1 MANTF
6 RCSVVTPSSV
16 CLNEEATYVSFQ
28 AFDGQKGVLPG
39 ASPFLTRLGPG
50 LFTLNAAAGNKTLV
64 IAGGFAQ
71 MQGDVLTLLAD
82 SAVDAATIDP
92 KQASDELQKA
102 TANAVSGGG
111 TSPEQRDA
119 IELAQQIAYA
129 KVAATRG
136 R

>member
-50 LFTLNAAAGNKTLV
+50 LFTLNASSGNKTLV

-71 MQGDVLTLLAD
+71 MQGDVLMLLAD

-92 KQASDELQKA
+92 KQAADELQKA

-129 KVAATRG
+129 KVAATRS

>member
-1 MANTF
+1 
-6 RCSVVTPSSV
+6 
-16 CLNEEATYVSFQ
+16 
-28 AFDGQKGVLPG
+28 
-39 ASPFLTRLGPG
+39 
-50 LFTLNAAAGNKTLV
+50 
-64 IAGGFAQ
+64 

-129 KVAATRG
+129 KVAATRS

>member
-1 MANTF
+1 
-6 RCSVVTPSSV
+6 V
-16 CLNEEATYVSFQ
+16 CLTEEATYVSFQ

-50 LFTLNAAAGNKTLV
+50 LLTLNAAAGNKTLV

-92 KQASDELQKA
+92 KQASDELQRV
-102 TANAVSGGG
+102 TANAMSGGG

-129 KVAATRG
+129 KVAATRS

>member
-1 MANTF
+1 M
-6 RCSVVTPSSV
+6 

-129 KVAATRG
+129 KVAATRS

>member
-1 MANTF
+1 MASKAIGGQSG
-6 RCSVVTPSSV
+6 RKKV
-16 CLNEEATYVSFQ
+16 AMH
-28 AFDGQKGVLPG
+28 DGFPD
-39 ASPFLTRLGPG
+39 FLLAYCRNVTRLWCV
-50 LFTLNAAAGNKTLV
+50 FFALNAAAGNKTLV

-92 KQASDELQKA
+92 KQASDELQKV

-129 KVAATRG
+129 KVAATRS